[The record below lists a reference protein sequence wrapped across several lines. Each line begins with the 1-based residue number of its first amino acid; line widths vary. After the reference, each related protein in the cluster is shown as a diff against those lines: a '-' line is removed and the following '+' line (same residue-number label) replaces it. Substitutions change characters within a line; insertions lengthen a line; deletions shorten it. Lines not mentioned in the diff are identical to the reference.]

1 MPQAADTE
9 FYIRRE
15 RQERALADR
24 ACSAEGRRLH
34 LEMASRYARLIGEAQ
49 DTPHPPMRLRAT

>member
-34 LEMASRYARLIGEAQ
+34 LEMANRYARLIGEA
-49 DTPHPPMRLRAT
+49 DDVPRPTLRLRMP